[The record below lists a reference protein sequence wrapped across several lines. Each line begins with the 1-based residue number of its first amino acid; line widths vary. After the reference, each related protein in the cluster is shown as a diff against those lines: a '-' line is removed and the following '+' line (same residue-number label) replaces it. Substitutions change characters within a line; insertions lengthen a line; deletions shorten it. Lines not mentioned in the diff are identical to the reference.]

1 MIDYLDNRAAIAAW
15 GDAGIAVTIF
25 EPLGSGVL
33 TGRTL
38 EQVRAS
44 WTGPWRDS
52 PFYKRLLAPG
62 TGERSFA
69 VADGVRPIAE
79 RLGATVAQVA
89 IAWVLHQPGVTAAL
103 AGSRSEGHTRENAGA
118 ADVELTA
125 DVLAE
130 LEALVPLGPAFAE
143 R

>member
-1 MIDYLDNRAAIAAW
+1 
-15 GDAGIAVTIF
+15 
-25 EPLGSGVL
+25 
-33 TGRTL
+33 
-38 EQVRAS
+38 
-44 WTGPWRDS
+44 
-52 PFYKRLLAPG
+52 
-62 TGERSFA
+62 
-69 VADGVRPIAE
+69 
-79 RLGATVAQVA
+79 VAQVA